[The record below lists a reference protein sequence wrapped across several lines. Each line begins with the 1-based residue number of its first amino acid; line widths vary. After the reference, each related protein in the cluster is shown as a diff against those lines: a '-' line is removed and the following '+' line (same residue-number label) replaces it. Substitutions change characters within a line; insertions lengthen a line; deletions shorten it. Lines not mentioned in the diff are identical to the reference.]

1 MKDATFRLFRFS
13 LSSMSESNL
22 FCDPFVK
29 YVCFI
34 FFSSLV
40 FFFRGFLFYFRNF
53 VRRFSN
59 LVFLMVTQISVVCTL
74 RAAVCFVRSK
84 ERNADGL
91 SMVWT
96 RCEKRHWKLFVC
108 NSAFMWRKISHGLAS
123 NVAIRQLLN
132 EFVFF
137 FNSNKT
143 KTKKMAIIE
152 SFANQLT
159 RDTHWKWRCQWSK
172 CVHSVLDGLFLT
184 FCFSQK
190 NKRRTID
197 DV

>member
-1 MKDATFRLFRFS
+1 MRWLVVYFNWPHKIETKHSNWEQKLPNFIYISCGRRYRCRLMQYCRWKTQHFVFFVSLSLRCRSRIYSVIHSWNTYVSFSFRL
-13 LSSMSESNL
+13 L
-22 FCDPFVK
+22 C
-29 YVCFI
+29 
-34 FFSSLV
+34 
-40 FFFRGFLFYFRNF
+40 FFRGFLFYFRNF

-137 FNSNKT
+137 SIQT
-143 KTKKMAIIE
+143 KRK
-152 SFANQLT
+152 Q
-159 RDTHWKWRCQWSK
+159 RKWP
-172 CVHSVLDGLFLT
+172 
-184 FCFSQK
+184 
-190 NKRRTID
+190 
-197 DV
+197 